1 MTILKKRRILIT
13 IAISTVA
20 VCCAAYGIW
29 FLLSDWGY
37 TKKIPLD
44 EQQKRQVFLDTAQE
58 WLGYNDAD
66 QSHQQ
71 IIDLYNAH
79 EPLAQGYQVQYD
91 DKWCATFVSA
101 TAIRC
106 GYTSIVPTECS
117 CERQIDLFKQLSRWE
132 EGDSYVPLPGDI
144 IYYSSQDNGIGDCDT
159 WSDHVGIVIGTR
171 LNWIKVLEGNNQ
183 NAVRFCYIHVN
194 AVTIRGYGLPD
205 YASLS

>member
-37 TKKIPLD
+37 TKEIPLD

-58 WLGYNDAD
+58 WLGYNGAD

-101 TAIRC
+101 TAIQC

-117 CERQIDLFKQLSRWE
+117 CERQIDLFKQLSRWDE
-132 EGDSYVPLPGDI
+132 SDSYVPLPGDI

-159 WSDHVGIVIGTR
+159 WSDHVGIVFGTR

-183 NAVRFCYIHVN
+183 NAVRFRYIHVN

>member
-1 MTILKKRRILIT
+1 MSNRKKRRILIT
-13 IAISTVA
+13 IAISAVA

-29 FLLSDWGY
+29 FLISDWDY
-37 TKKIPLD
+37 PREIPLD

-58 WLGYNDAD
+58 WLGYNDTD
-66 QSHQQ
+66 QSHRQ

-79 EPLAQGYQVQYD
+79 EPLAQGYRVQYD
-91 DKWCATFVSA
+91 DEWCATFVSA

-106 GYTSIVPTECS
+106 GYTNIVPTECS
-117 CERQIDLFKQLSRWE
+117 CERQINLFKQLTRWE
-132 EGDSYVPLPGDI
+132 ESDSYVPLPGDI
-144 IYYSSQDNGIGDCDT
+144 IYYSSEDNGIGDCDT

-183 NAVRFCYIHVN
+183 NAVRIRYIHVN

-205 YASLS
+205 YTSLL